1 MTIISSGALALQ
13 NAGTDPSE
21 SVDNVLHTVDWT
33 AGVDGLL
40 QITQLNEIGD
50 GNFQDATVWQG
61 DAYGYNNN
69 MFSTLYVH
77 GVFALSSGAG
87 IGNRRYQSVSNFG
100 SFSVGPYNLYSDNS
114 GTSRVISGVFWG
126 LPDASPNNVRLFIF
140 GINGT
145 GVPNSDNTFSKLEI
159 TTNGGTTV
167 TINRSDLSYD
177 SSENGDTFWY
187 WSGSSGTM
195 YTNVGNLGTPSSSSY
210 NLKIISGS
218 TSTTRKNGIA
228 EEFGGDDSSNVKISD
243 YYKNGGSAVP
253 PFVSSSVTAS
263 IPTSGQIKFSDF
275 YGATDVPAVTSAVE
289 VQPAA
294 KYQVISGPRGGQY
307 EHILH
312 GLGASYLETHQ
323 TSYSSISSSTNNDSA
338 QGSAVGSPNLGAFG
352 VSSTIGT
359 LRAMLHGTIGP
370 SGSTG
375 QVILIVG
382 QTGSNSNA
390 GFTTLTIT
398 RSGMT
403 TLTLTRANADDYN
416 YYSADGGTRLW
427 RWVASPYGSSSDVN
441 NYRSGTPASSNV
453 DSLIFPGGS
462 GSGSANTTTTSRSTW
477 TIT

>member
-1 MTIISSGALALQ
+1 MTIVSSGDLALQ
-13 NAGTDPSE
+13 DLGTNTS
-21 SVDNVLHTVDWT
+21 STTDNVRLNTSFT

-40 QITQLNEIGD
+40 QIQQLTEIGD
-50 GNFQDATVWQG
+50 GQFSVSTVWQG
-61 DAYGYNNN
+61 DAYGFVSN
-69 MFSTLYVH
+69 MFSSSYIH
-77 GVFALSSGAG
+77 GVFALSNGPG
-87 IGNRRYQSVSNFG
+87 IGGRRYNSASNIG
-100 SFSVGPYNLYSDNS
+100 ALGTSGYLSGD
-114 GTSRVISGVFWG
+114 GTSRTIGGVFWG

-140 GINGT
+140 ALNGT
-145 GVPNSDNTFSKLEI
+145 GVTNTDTAAWSKIEV

-177 SSENGDTFWY
+177 SSENGDSWWY
-187 WSGSSGTM
+187 FSGSSGTV
-195 YTNVGNLGTPSSSSY
+195 YNAIGSLGTPSSSAY
-210 NLKIISGS
+210 TIKVISG
-218 TSTTRKNGIA
+218 TTTVTANNGIA
-228 EEFGGDDSSNVKISD
+228 EEFGGDDSSNVKMSD

-263 IPTSGQIKFSDF
+263 IPTSGEIKFSDF
-275 YGATDVPAVTSAVE
+275 YGATFAASTVSAVE

-294 KYQVISGPRGGQY
+294 KYQMVSGPRGGNY
-307 EHILH
+307 EHMLH

-323 TSYSSISSSTNNDSA
+323 TSYSSLSSTTNNDSA
-338 QGSAVGSPNLGAFG
+338 QGSAVGSPNLATFG
-352 VSSTIGT
+352 VSSSFGT
-359 LRAMLHGTIGP
+359 LRSMLHGTYGP
-370 SGSTG
+370 AGATSFI
-375 QVILIVG
+375 ILIVG
-382 QTGSNSNA
+382 QTGSNSNS

-427 RWVASPYGSSSDVN
+427 RWSGSPYGNASTVN
-441 NYRSGTPASSNV
+441 SYRSGTPASQNV